1 MHNLNYKGLVSDIQG
16 RIKNSTSSQARR
28 KAKALGRPLRM
39 FFEKQ
44 ALSFIIIDKYP
55 TIKHNK
61 DGTFIFQHRFQSDH
75 LCQIRHIG
83 KLNQNPYNPESRK
96 GCRAEKCAPHGLS
109 KAVMAATPLRKAME
123 YETAQQQTE
132 KIGKL
137 PTTSKK
143 GLICDVLLVGFA
155 NTQISVCPTF
165 LSKGILEKSPSLLPD
180 RERHYSRNNSLKTNP
195 KKKEIKIAFKD

>member
-61 DGTFIFQHRFQSDH
+61 DGTFIFQHKFQSDH
-75 LCQIRHIG
+75 LCQIRNIG
-83 KLNQNPYNPESRK
+83 KIESKSVQPRKKKMLQSRK
-96 GCRAEKCAPHGLS
+96 MCASWPVQSGNSSDAAPQGDGIWDRPTTDGENRKTSYNVKEGLDLWRFTCGICKHRFQFAPHS
-109 KAVMAATPLRKAME
+109 
-123 YETAQQQTE
+123 
-132 KIGKL
+132 
-137 PTTSKK
+137 
-143 GLICDVLLVGFA
+143 
-155 NTQISVCPTF
+155 
-165 LSKGILEKSPSLLPD
+165 
-180 RERHYSRNNSLKTNP
+180 
-195 KKKEIKIAFKD
+195 